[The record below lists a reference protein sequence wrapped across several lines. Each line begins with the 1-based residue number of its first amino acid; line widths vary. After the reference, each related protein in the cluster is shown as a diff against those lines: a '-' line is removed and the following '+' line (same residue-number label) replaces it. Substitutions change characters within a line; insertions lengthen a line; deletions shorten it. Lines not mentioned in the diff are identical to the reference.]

1 MDQMISAGNPRF
13 FACTGPHPLA
23 TVAEA
28 AGCSFPPSEVL
39 LTGLAA
45 LETAGPS
52 EISFVGHRRH
62 ATALTQTRAGA
73 VLVRPDMQA
82 NVPAGSVALVTAD
95 PAACWGRVAALFHPA
110 PAVSPGIH
118 PTAVVADAAIVD
130 ASAEIGP
137 HAVIEAN
144 AEIGPR
150 CRIGPG
156 AVIGAGVVPGPA
168 C

>member
-62 ATALTQTRAGA
+62 ATALAQTRAGA

-82 NVPAGSVALVTAD
+82 NVPTGSVAM
-95 PAACWGRVAALFHPA
+95 LFHPV

-118 PTAVVADAAIVD
+118 PTAVVADNAFVD
-130 ASAEIGP
+130 ASVEIGP
-137 HAVIEAN
+137 HVVIEAN

-150 CRIGPG
+150 CR
-156 AVIGAGVVPGPA
+156 
-168 C
+168 